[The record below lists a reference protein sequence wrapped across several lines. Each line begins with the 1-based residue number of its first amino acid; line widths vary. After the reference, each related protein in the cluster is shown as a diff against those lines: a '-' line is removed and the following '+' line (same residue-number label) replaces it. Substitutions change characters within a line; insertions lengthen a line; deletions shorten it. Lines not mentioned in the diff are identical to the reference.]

1 MIDVNVSLS
10 HWPFR
15 RLPLD
20 EPSAL
25 AAALRRLGVTQAWAG
40 SFDGLLHR
48 DMAAVNLRLAADCR
62 AHGEGLLVPF
72 GTVDPTLPDWLDDVR
87 RCHEKHGMPGLRLF
101 PGYHAY
107 RLDDPRFAALL
118 DEAARRSLVVQIAVA
133 MEDPRTQH
141 PLVRVP
147 RVDLGPLENLIK
159 GRPALRV
166 VLLNAMPF
174 PTTDRLK
181 GLFRTGRVWADTA
194 MMEGIAAVEQFIVE
208 YGADRLLVG
217 SHAPFFCIDAAP
229 LKLRESELKESDR
242 VAIAEGNAEALLKP
256 QNVPQP

>member
-20 EPSAL
+20 EPAAL
-25 AAALRRLGVTQAWAG
+25 VAALRRLGVTQAWAG

-48 DMAAVNLRLAADCR
+48 DVAAVNLRLTAECR
-62 AHGEGLLVPF
+62 EHGEGLLVPF
-72 GTVDPTLPDWLDDVR
+72 GTVNPTLPDWLDDVR
-87 RCHEKHGMPGLRLF
+87 RCHEDHGMPGIRLH
-101 PGYHAY
+101 PGYHGY

-118 DEAARRSLVVQIAVA
+118 DEAARRSLVVQVAVA

-147 RVDLGPLENLIK
+147 RVDLGPLAKLVEM
-159 GRPALRV
+159 RPTLRL

-174 PTTDRLK
+174 PTTGPLK
-181 GLFRTGRVWADTA
+181 ALLRTGRVWADTA
-194 MMEGIAAVEQFIVE
+194 MMEGVAAVERFIAE

-229 LKLRESELKESDR
+229 LKLRESELKEADR
-242 VAIAEGNAEALLKP
+242 VAVAQGNAMALLGSPKVQRP
-256 QNVPQP
+256 

>member
-20 EPSAL
+20 EPAAL

-48 DMAAVNLRLAADCR
+48 DVAAVNLRLTEDCR
-62 AHGEGLLVPF
+62 SHGEGLLVPF
-72 GTVDPTLPDWLDDVR
+72 GTVNPVLPDWLDDVR
-87 RCHEKHGMPGLRLF
+87 RCHEDHGMPGLRLH
-101 PGYHAY
+101 PNYHGY

-118 DEAARRSLVVQIAVA
+118 DEAVKRSLIVQLAVA

-147 RVDLGPLENLIK
+147 R
-159 GRPALRV
+159 
-166 VLLNAMPF
+166 
-174 PTTDRLK
+174 
-181 GLFRTGRVWADTA
+181 
-194 MMEGIAAVEQFIVE
+194 
-208 YGADRLLVG
+208 
-217 SHAPFFCIDAAP
+217 
-229 LKLRESELKESDR
+229 
-242 VAIAEGNAEALLKP
+242 
-256 QNVPQP
+256 